1 MNKRT
6 KFITYGAVLL
16 ALAAIFP
23 MLRFPQ
29 LITGSVVNFVLLI
42 ACYVLGIAGGVT
54 IGCLTPWIALIAGQM
69 PFVYMAPFIMIG
81 NAIYVLCFGIL
92 GRYRTAGM
100 ILGIAAGSLLK
111 FLWLSFAVRQLVK
124 APPPLVQMMSIP
136 QLITALIG
144 GLIAFVVMKTKL
156 LPEDILK

>member
-6 KFITYGAVLL
+6 KFITYGAVFL

-29 LITGSVVNFVLLI
+29 LVTGSAVNFVLLI

-54 IGCLTPWIALIAGQM
+54 IGCLTPWVALIAGQM
-69 PFVYMAPFIMIG
+69 PFAYMPPFIMIG
-81 NAIYVLCFGIL
+81 NAIYVLAFGVL
-92 GRYRTAGM
+92 RRYRTSGM
-100 ILGIAAGSLLK
+100 IFGIIVGALLK
-111 FLWLSFAVRQLVK
+111 YLFLSFAVTKLVK
-124 APPPLVQMMSIP
+124 APANLVNMMSIP
-136 QLITALIG
+136 QLITALVG

-156 LPEDILK
+156 LPEVVSK